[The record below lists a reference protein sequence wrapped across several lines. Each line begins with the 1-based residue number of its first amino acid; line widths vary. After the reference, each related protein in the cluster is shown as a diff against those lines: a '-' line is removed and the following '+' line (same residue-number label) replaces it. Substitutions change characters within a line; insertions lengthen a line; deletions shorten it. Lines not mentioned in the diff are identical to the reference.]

1 MKLRGPRKAT
11 AVAASGCL
19 LLLLLC
25 LVGAT
30 VPAAKAQP
38 NAAIDHLT
46 DILAAKHLSCGDGD
60 YWSIPPK
67 GQSTLNCDR
76 FEIDVFNNS
85 AEVHTFLRWKKKSQ
99 DVGFLKRFQL
109 DSFVLRGPTW
119 VLLTPSEPIA
129 AALRAGAGGSLITI
143 AR

>member
-1 MKLRGPRKAT
+1 
-11 AVAASGCL
+11 VAASGCL
-19 LLLLLC
+19 LLLLMC

-30 VPAAKAQP
+30 VPALKTQP
-38 NAAIDHLT
+38 NAGIDHLT
-46 DILAAKHLSCGDGD
+46 DILTTKHQACGDGD
-60 YWSIPPK
+60 FWSIPPK

-99 DVGFLKRFQL
+99 DVQFLKRFHL

-119 VLLTPSEPIA
+119 VLLTPSERIA
-129 AALRAGAGGSLITI
+129 TALRASAGGSLITI